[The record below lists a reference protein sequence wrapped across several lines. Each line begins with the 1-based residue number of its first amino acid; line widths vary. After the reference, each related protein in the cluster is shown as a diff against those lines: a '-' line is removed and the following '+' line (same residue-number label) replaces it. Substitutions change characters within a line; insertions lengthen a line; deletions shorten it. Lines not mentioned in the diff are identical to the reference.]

1 MKYQTNKDLVE
12 SQFYLKMLDDFCKSG
27 QVKIPDPASTVM
39 PWDLK
44 EDPLKDYLIH
54 LFTLKVTIAETG
66 EEVQKFQRQVVNS
79 RIKSKIFYETVG
91 KFIVECVHHMRF
103 QRQRA
108 WTESHRA
115 DDVLDWTPFRRM
127 NEEVWRSLLDQIDE
141 EHRNDGF
148 DKTFFLQLFGEESIQ
163 ANHNGEIHDGDTD
176 RLHSSIGASKA
187 ENWERLVRDWKA
199 CIEQQVISKLKDF
212 IALRQTH
219 FETGLVRMM
228 DQITRNM
235 KLKGISEQRAVQAWE
250 MMKNAWTE
258 TEFER
263 RLNEMK
269 IQDQYPEIKEIVAK
283 MGRVADANGKDRL
296 TIASGVDMKM
306 EHSSGSDIEGITVGD
321 DLNSLLPLELAQY
334 SDEDMEGL
342 FIYKYR
348 TRRLQTF
355 RYKSEMSKPSRK
367 LGFTHA
373 SRKGPMI
380 VCLDTSASMYGT
392 PERISSTLISLLEE
406 TAEDLE
412 RDCFLIDF
420 SVSTRAI
427 DLMAKRKAERLKRI
441 GITVMETYESPGIPG
456 TSESSG
462 TSEIPASSAGLS
474 SDGQAH
480 TGRGIRRQPTTTH
493 LPFIGG
499 GTSAKKMMNQMFD
512 LLDNDGLHYVNA
524 DVLWITDFLIPNPPQ
539 QMLARF
545 KEYKE
550 TGTRFYGIRIV
561 RDDDKEPNEWKDY
574 FNHIYTI
581 KYRPLRRY

>member
-1 MKYQTNKDLVE
+1 MKYQNNKDLAE
-12 SQFYLKMLDDFCKSG
+12 AQYYLEMLDDFCKSG
-27 QVKIPDPASTVM
+27 QVKIPEPTDTVM
-39 PWDLK
+39 PWNLK

-54 LFTLKVTIAETG
+54 LFTLKITIAEIG
-66 EEVQKFQRQVVNS
+66 EEVQKFVRQVVNS
-79 RIKSKIFYETVG
+79 KIKSKVFYDSVG

-115 DDVLDWTPFRRM
+115 DDVLDWAPFKRM
-127 NEEVWRSLLDQIDE
+127 DEQVWLPLLDQRE
-141 EHRNDGF
+141 LM
-148 DKTFFLQLFGEESIQ
+148 T
-163 ANHNGEIHDGDTD
+163 NG
-176 RLHSSIGASKA
+176 
-187 ENWERLVRDWKA
+187 
-199 CIEQQVISKLKDF
+199 
-212 IALRQTH
+212 
-219 FETGLVRMM
+219 
-228 DQITRNM
+228 
-235 KLKGISEQRAVQAWE
+235 
-250 MMKNAWTE
+250 WTE

-263 RLNEMK
+263 RLNQVK
-269 IQDQYPEIKEIVAK
+269 IQDKYPEIKEIVAK
-283 MGRVADANGKDRL
+283 MGRVADATGKDRL
-296 TIASGVDMKM
+296 TIASGVEMKM
-306 EHSSGSDIEGITVGD
+306 EHSAGSDIEGITVGD

-334 SDEDMEGL
+334 SDKDMEGL

-348 TRRLQTF
+348 MRRLQTF

-420 SVSTRAI
+420 SISTRAI

-441 GITVMETYESPGIPG
+441 GITMME
-456 TSESSG
+456 
-462 TSEIPASSAGLS
+462 SAEADAVPSDG
-474 SDGQAH
+474 DGQAH

-499 GTSAKKMMNQMFD
+499 GTSAKKMMNQMFE

-524 DVLWITDFLIPNPPQ
+524 DVLWITDFLIPDPPQ
-539 QMLARF
+539 QLLSRF
-545 KEYKE
+545 REYKE

-561 RDDDKEPNEWKDY
+561 RDDDKEPNAWKEY
-574 FNHIYTI
+574 FNQIYTI
-581 KYRPLRRY
+581 RYRPLRRY